1 MPFSPLTELSITQ
14 ANQILLSKQISSVEL
29 TQAYINKIES
39 IEPKLRALISIVP
52 ELALSQAQFADKQIS
67 EGLKN
72 DLIGIP
78 MVVKDNICT
87 KGIKTTCASKMLE
100 DFVPPYNATVVDK
113 LYNSGA
119 VLIGKANLDE
129 FAMGSSTENSSFY
142 PTSNP
147 RDYSRVPGGSSGGA
161 AAAVAADECMF
172 SIGSDTGGSIRQPAS
187 LCGTVGLKPTY
198 GLVSRYGLVAFAS
211 SLDQIG
217 PLTKTVDDSAAV
229 LSVISGHD
237 DKDSTSIK
245 HDAS

>member
-14 ANQILLSKQISSVEL
+14 ANQMLLSKQISSVEL

-52 ELALSQAQFADKQIS
+52 ELALNQAQLADKQIS
-67 EGLKN
+67 KGLKN

-147 RDYSRVPGGSSGGA
+147 KDYSRVPGGSSGGA
-161 AAAVAADECMF
+161 AAAVAADE
-172 SIGSDTGGSIRQPAS
+172 
-187 LCGTVGLKPTY
+187 
-198 GLVSRYGLVAFAS
+198 
-211 SLDQIG
+211 
-217 PLTKTVDDSAAV
+217 
-229 LSVISGHD
+229 
-237 DKDSTSIK
+237 
-245 HDAS
+245 

>member
-14 ANQILLSKQISSVEL
+14 ANQMLLSKQISSVEL

-52 ELALSQAQFADKQIS
+52 ELALNQAQLADKQIS
-67 EGLKN
+67 KGLKN

-87 KGIKTTCASKMLE
+87 QGIKTTCASKMLE

-147 RDYSRVPGGSSGGA
+147 
-161 AAAVAADECMF
+161 
-172 SIGSDTGGSIRQPAS
+172 
-187 LCGTVGLKPTY
+187 
-198 GLVSRYGLVAFAS
+198 
-211 SLDQIG
+211 
-217 PLTKTVDDSAAV
+217 VD
-229 LSVISGHD
+229 
-237 DKDSTSIK
+237 
-245 HDAS
+245 

>member
-14 ANQILLSKQISSVEL
+14 ANQMLLSKQISSVEL

-52 ELALSQAQFADKQIS
+52 ELALNQAQLAVKQIS
-67 EGLKN
+67 KGLKN

-129 FAMGSSTENSSFY
+129 FAMGSSTENSSFH

-161 AAAVAADECMF
+161 AAADHHRAPARGRAD
-172 SIGSDTGGSIRQPAS
+172 PARRRGCKCRDPRAGAHPPHRR
-187 LCGTVGLKPTY
+187 LRRPAL
-198 GLVSRYGLVAFAS
+198 RR
-211 SLDQIG
+211 
-217 PLTKTVDDSAAV
+217 
-229 LSVISGHD
+229 
-237 DKDSTSIK
+237 
-245 HDAS
+245 

>member
-14 ANQILLSKQISSVEL
+14 ANQMLLSKQISSVEL

-52 ELALSQAQFADKQIS
+52 ELALNQAQLADKQIS
-67 EGLKN
+67 KGLKN

-129 FAMGSSTENSSFY
+129 FAMGSSTENSSFI
-142 PTSNP
+142 PLLTP
-147 RDYSRVPGGSSGGA
+147 KTILGFPEEVVGA
-161 AAAVAADECMF
+161 LLL
-172 SIGSDTGGSIRQPAS
+172 R
-187 LCGTVGLKPTY
+187 
-198 GLVSRYGLVAFAS
+198 
-211 SLDQIG
+211 
-217 PLTKTVDDSAAV
+217 
-229 LSVISGHD
+229 
-237 DKDSTSIK
+237 
-245 HDAS
+245 